1 MTIRKSRPKTS
12 TTGASRRG
20 ERSKKTLLL
29 DQRLLD
35 RARRALGVRTETEAI
50 TQALQDVVRREQQ
63 IQGLRT
69 LAALGPIDATR
80 ID

>member
-1 MTIRKSRPKTS
+1 MRKSRPKTS
-12 TTGASRRG
+12 PTATSRRS
-20 ERSKKTLLL
+20 ERSKKTLML

-50 TQALQDVVRREQQ
+50 TQALEAVLRRERQ
-63 IQGLRT
+63 IEGLRG
-69 LAALGPIDATR
+69 LAALGPIDASR